1 MMPISLLI
9 VADTDRRAWLRTE
22 IAAVGGVE
30 IVGEIAEAA
39 ALRLVPAL
47 APDVVLLDG
56 TAAGLNPLLAIPAL
70 CALPD
75 APRVVYVAGTG
86 VAAERRLALELGAVA
101 VLDAPAQLRQA
112 LSLGRDLT
120 RLSRSLVPALRAA

>member
-1 MMPISLLI
+1 MPINLLI
-9 VADTDRRAWLRTE
+9 VADTERRAWLRAE
-22 IAAVGGVE
+22 IAAVGGVA
-30 IVGEIAEAA
+30 IAGEIAEAA

-56 TAAGLNPLLAIPAL
+56 AAAGLNPLLALTSL

-75 APRVVYVAGTG
+75 APRVVYVAGTR

-101 VLDAPAQLRQA
+101 VVDAPALLRQA

-120 RLSRSLVPALRAA
+120 RLSRPLMPNLRAA